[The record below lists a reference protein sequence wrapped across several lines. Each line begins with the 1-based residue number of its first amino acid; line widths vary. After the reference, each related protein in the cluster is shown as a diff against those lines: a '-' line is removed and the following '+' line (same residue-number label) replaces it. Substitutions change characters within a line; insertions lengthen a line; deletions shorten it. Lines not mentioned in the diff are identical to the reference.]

1 MWIRRSDTVIP
12 NLHYGALKKVDESVL
27 EVIITVHN
35 AVCAFVLGITEQ
47 RGEKKSMFVRPHV
60 ALTTA
65 MDTCQGD
72 YHKFCFCRDVLG
84 IEECREEIITICGR
98 QRISHSA
105 VCCCFS
111 VFEGD
116 VRKKWKC
123 LGGWGWRK
131 GGGGGGALFPK
142 EEKPHSHPHCTVL
155 GWQTMCQMKVRLTP
169 S

>member
-1 MWIRRSDTVIP
+1 MHCSDTVIP
-12 NLHYGALKKVDESVL
+12 NLLYRAWNSANKSVL
-27 EVIITVHN
+27 EVIITAHN

-47 RGEKKSMFVRPHV
+47 RGKKSMFVHPHV

-84 IEECREEIITICGR
+84 VEECREEIITICGC

-111 VFEGD
+111 VFQWD
-116 VRKKWKC
+116 VKKKWKC
-123 LGGWGWRK
+123 FGVEGEGSGRGRRWGAMLPLWRNLILIYAIQYQAGK
-131 GGGGGGALFPK
+131 QSAK
-142 EEKPHSHPHCTVL
+142 
-155 GWQTMCQMKVRLTP
+155 
-169 S
+169 

>member
-1 MWIRRSDTVIP
+1 M
-12 NLHYGALKKVDESVL
+12 L
-27 EVIITVHN
+27 
-35 AVCAFVLGITEQ
+35 FVLLFLELQSREG
-47 RGEKKSMFVRPHV
+47 KKSMFVRPHV

-131 GGGGGGALFPK
+131 GGGGGGVGWAGGQRFPSEETSFPSALYSIRLANNVPNEGEAHAFVR
-142 EEKPHSHPHCTVL
+142 CWF
-155 GWQTMCQMKVRLTP
+155 GWTLFCKIP
-169 S
+169 